1 MDRLS
6 ATAPTGGDG
15 GDAAAPAVRLYFA
28 PDVHHACV
36 GGDAVLLDVRGDG
49 YHCLPDGAAL
59 CRRLAGGGLVRM
71 NGPVPALIAAGL
83 IGAEPSPKPRV
94 PPARPVRSVI
104 HAGGRLDLMRDLI
117 PGLCA
122 MHEVRAARRG
132 AGLSPYVSLGGAEPR
147 DDPMAAIEAG
157 RRFWTL
163 MAYLPIEGEC
173 LVRSALLVRFLRRQ
187 GLRAD
192 WVFGVRLC
200 PFAAHCWVQVGE
212 VCLNDDV
219 ERLVAYTP
227 IMVR

>member
-1 MDRLS
+1 MHQKRAR
-6 ATAPTGGDG
+6 ATSLLQYQF
-15 GDAAAPAVRLYFA
+15 VLA

-71 NGPVPALIAAGL
+71 NGPVSALIAAGL

-147 DDPMAAIEAG
+147 DAETDSRPARWAWHYDQAASSGI
-157 RRFWTL
+157 W
-163 MAYLPIEGEC
+163 I
-173 LVRSALLVRFLRRQ
+173 
-187 GLRAD
+187 
-192 WVFGVRLC
+192 
-200 PFAAHCWVQVGE
+200 
-212 VCLNDDV
+212 
-219 ERLVAYTP
+219 
-227 IMVR
+227 